1 MTQSRNGRAAHDSA
15 TQGWGGDDA
24 TPGRGG
30 ARPTAGDGATAQRKE
45 GRGCTTGRR
54 LCYAERGGARGR
66 SVSNVG
72 AWRGGEDSLTA
83 GGRLDFLKQRCGC
96 RIAGAAGEGA
106 REGGNAEA
114 LGFGICF
121 IYICYWVLQLWADGP
136 EMKRGCGET
145 GTGMLYHPA
154 PAIPDGDNFGPD

>member
-1 MTQSRNGRAAHDSA
+1 MQRQEGEGPVP
-15 TQGWGGDDA
+15 Q
-24 TPGRGG
+24 P
-30 ARPTAGDGATAQRKE
+30 ATAQPRSARK
-45 GRGCTTGRR
+45 GGAAPPAGDCATQ
-54 LCYAERGGARGR
+54 RGGARGR

-121 IYICYWVLQLWADGP
+121 IYICYWALQLWADGP

-145 GTGMLYHPA
+145 GTGMVYHPA